1 MRPVSIPPWVRSALA
16 GVAFLGLALLTM
28 EWLHRGG
35 WYPTRLD
42 DYRAT
47 AVLVAL
53 CIVVGQ
59 RLPYPLLVVVGVV
72 AGWPAW
78 QFSVLQ
84 VRLIPL
90 VIAVYLAC
98 AAGRRLVP
106 VLAVAALPAVS
117 AMFLPVAFIPGQYW
131 EVIARNWGFGARIA
145 EIVLAHADWSTIV
158 LMGILLVACAFL
170 GRATAR
176 RRRSELVLQRRN
188 EELVRLRESDQAR
201 IASEERTAV
210 AREVHDVVA
219 HHMAAIVVRSQALV
233 RVGVADQQEFAEYAS
248 WVAGTGQQALSEMR
262 KVVRVLRAG
271 GDGGTTDA
279 PVSLRG
285 ALEDA
290 VERVRATG
298 VRVDAD
304 LRVPATLG
312 VMQDFAVLRVCQE
325 ALTNTLVHSD
335 GSSVRISLAAS
346 EDRIRLEVLDDGGT
360 GGSPRVPSLAA
371 GGAGIRGM
379 RERAA
384 SIGGVLDAGPAEGG
398 GWRVTLEAPR
408 DAAARDGQ
416 QLRDGQQVRDDP
428 QRRDGQEVRDGQ
440 PRRDGQEARRQT
452 AGGLRPVDRPA
463 GPQHPAVAS

>member
-1 MRPVSIPPWVRSALA
+1 MRPLPIPPWVRSALA
-16 GVAFLGLALLTM
+16 GVVFLGAALIAM
-28 EWLHRGG
+28 EGLHRAG

-42 DYRAT
+42 DYRLT
-47 AVLVAL
+47 ALLVAV
-53 CIVVGQ
+53 CFVVGQ

-72 AGWPAW
+72 VAWPSW
-78 QFSVLQ
+78 TFDVLQ

-98 AAGRRLVP
+98 AAGRR
-106 VLAVAALPAVS
+106 VLAVLSVAAVPTVL
-117 AMFLPVAFIPGQYW
+117 AMFLPLVSVPVHDWLTALRGWQVW
-131 EVIARNWGFGARIA
+131 SSN
-145 EIVLAHADWSTIV
+145 ADWSTIV

-188 EELVRLRESDQAR
+188 EELVRLREADQAR

-233 RVGVADQQEFAEYAS
+233 RVGVADQTEFAEYAS

-279 PVSLRG
+279 PVSLR
-285 ALEDA
+285 AAVEDA

-298 VRVDAD
+298 VEVEVD
-304 LRVPATLG
+304 LRVGARLG

-335 GSSVRISLAAS
+335 GSSVRVTLAVS
-346 EDRIRLEVLDDGGT
+346 EDRIHLEVLDDGGT
-360 GGSPRVPSLAA
+360 EGGPRVPALAA

-384 SIGGVLDAGPAEGG
+384 SIGGVLDAGPVDGG
-398 GWRVTLEAPR
+398 GWRVVLEAPR
-408 DAAARDGQ
+408 EVPGSAAAPTGGAHTTGPS
-416 QLRDGQQVRDDP
+416 LAPAPVRT
-428 QRRDGQEVRDGQ
+428 Q
-440 PRRDGQEARRQT
+440 AAT
-452 AGGLRPVDRPA
+452 AGAGDGPRAAAAPVDRRV
-463 GPQHPAVAS
+463 VAP

>member
-1 MRPVSIPPWVRSALA
+1 MRPLSIPPWARAALA
-16 GVAFLGLALLTM
+16 GIGFLAVALLAM
-28 EWLHRGG
+28 EGLHRAG
-35 WYPTRLD
+35 WYPTSLD
-42 DYRAT
+42 DYRIT
-47 AVLVAL
+47 AALVAL
-53 CIVVGQ
+53 CIGVGQ

-72 AGWPAW
+72 VGWPMW
-78 QFSVLQ
+78 TFGVPT

-98 AAGRRLVP
+98 AAGRR
-106 VLAVAALPAVS
+106 VLAVLAVVVVPTLSAL
-117 AMFLPVAFIPGQYW
+117 FLPLAFAP
-131 EVIARNWGFGARIA
+131 A
-145 EIVLAHADWSTIV
+145 ESWVLAVQRWPLALLLGRTLLETSDWSTIV
-158 LMGILLVACAFL
+158 LMGILLVASAFL

-188 EELVRLRESDQAR
+188 EELVRLREADQAR

-233 RVGVADQQEFAEYAS
+233 RVGVADQAEFAEYAS

-279 PVSLRG
+279 PVSLRS
-285 ALEDA
+285 ALEAA
-290 VERVRATG
+290 VDRVRATG

-304 LRVPATLG
+304 LRVPETLG

-346 EDRIRLEVLDDGGT
+346 EDRIRLEVLDDGGS
-360 GGSPRVPSLAA
+360 GGSPRVPELAA

-408 DAAARDGQ
+408 
-416 QLRDGQQVRDDP
+416 
-428 QRRDGQEVRDGQ
+428 
-440 PRRDGQEARRQT
+440 EARGQT
-452 AGGLRPVDRPA
+452 AGSVRPVPGSGAGPA
-463 GPQHPAVAS
+463 GPAGPVGLAGQASAGSAAAAAAAADRRVVAS

>member
-1 MRPVSIPPWVRSALA
+1 MRPVSIPPWVRAAVA
-16 GVAFLGLALLTM
+16 GVVFLAVALLAM
-28 EWLHRGG
+28 EGLHRVG
-35 WYPTRLD
+35 WYPTSLD
-42 DYRAT
+42 DYRVT
-47 AVLVAL
+47 AALVAL
-53 CIVVGQ
+53 CIGVGQ
-59 RLPYPLLVVVGVV
+59 RLPYPLLVVVAIVV
-72 AGWPAW
+72 GWPLW
-78 QFSVLQ
+78 TFDVLT

-98 AAGRRLVP
+98 AAGRR
-106 VLAVAALPAVS
+106 VLAVLAVVALPTLS
-117 AMFLPVAFIPGQYW
+117 ALFLPLAFAPVESW
-131 EVIARNWGFGARIA
+131 
-145 EIVLAHADWSTIV
+145 VLAVHRWPLALLLGKSLLAIADWSTIV
-158 LMGILLVACAFL
+158 LMGILLVASAVL

-233 RVGVADQQEFAEYAS
+233 RVGVADQAEFAEYAS

-279 PVSLRG
+279 PVSLRS

-290 VERVRATG
+290 VDRVRATG
-298 VRVDAD
+298 VRVEAD
-304 LRVPATLG
+304 LRVPESLG

-346 EDRIRLEVLDDGGT
+346 ADRIRLEVLDDGGSE
-360 GGSPRVPSLAA
+360 GSPRVPELAA

-408 DAAARDGQ
+408 
-416 QLRDGQQVRDDP
+416 
-428 QRRDGQEVRDGQ
+428 
-440 PRRDGQEARRQT
+440 EARVPT
-452 AGGLRPVDRPA
+452 AGSLRPVTGSGSGAAAGPTGAATAPAAPAPAPA
-463 GPQHPAVAS
+463 GRRAVAS

>member
-1 MRPVSIPPWVRSALA
+1 MRPLSIPPWARSALA
-16 GVAFLGLALLTM
+16 GVVFLAVALLAM
-28 EWLHRGG
+28 EGLHRAG

-42 DYRAT
+42 DYRVT
-47 AVLVAL
+47 AALVAL

-59 RLPYPLLVVVGVV
+59 RSPYPLLVVVGLVV
-72 AGWPAW
+72 AWPTWA
-78 QFSVLQ
+78 FDVLT

-98 AAGRRLVP
+98 AAGRRVVA
-106 VLAVAALPAVS
+106 VLAVAAVPTS
-117 AMFLPVAFIPGQYW
+117 MAMFLPLRYEPVSAWLP
-131 EVIARNWGFGARIA
+131 
-145 EIVLAHADWSTIV
+145 VLRAWRVWSSDADWSTIV
-158 LMGILLVACAFL
+158 LMGILLVACAVL

-233 RVGVADQQEFAEYAS
+233 RVGVADQAEFAEYAA

-279 PVSLRG
+279 PVSLRS

-290 VERVRATG
+290 VDRVRATG
-298 VRVDAD
+298 VRVEAD
-304 LRVPATLG
+304 LRVPESLG

-346 EDRIRLEVLDDGGT
+346 EDRIRLEVLDDGGSE
-360 GGSPRVPSLAA
+360 GSPRVPELAA

-408 DAAARDGQ
+408 
-416 QLRDGQQVRDDP
+416 
-428 QRRDGQEVRDGQ
+428 
-440 PRRDGQEARRQT
+440 EARGQT
-452 AGGLRPVDRPA
+452 AGSLRPVTGSGVAAGPA
-463 GPQHPAVAS
+463 GAATAPAAPAPAPAGRRAVAS

>member
-1 MRPVSIPPWVRSALA
+1 MRPLSIPPWARPALA
-16 GVAFLGLALLTM
+16 GVAFLAVALLAM
-28 EWLHRGG
+28 EGLHRAG

-42 DYRAT
+42 DYRVT
-47 AVLVAL
+47 AALVAL

-72 AGWPAW
+72 VAWPTW
-78 QFSVLQ
+78 RFDVLT

-98 AAGRRLVP
+98 AAGRR
-106 VLAVAALPAVS
+106 VLAVLAVVAVPALS
-117 AMFLPVAFIPGQYW
+117 AMFLPLAFMSSDSW
-131 EVIARNWGFGARIA
+131 
-145 EIVLAHADWSTIV
+145 VLAVTRWPLALLLGRALVSNADWSTNV
-158 LMGILLVACAFL
+158 LMGILLVACAVL

-233 RVGVADQQEFAEYAS
+233 RVGVADQAEFAEYAS

-279 PVSLRG
+279 PVSLRS

-290 VERVRATG
+290 VDRVRATG
-298 VRVDAD
+298 VRVEAD
-304 LRVPATLG
+304 LRVPESLG

-346 EDRIRLEVLDDGGT
+346 EDRIRLEVLDDGGSE
-360 GGSPRVPSLAA
+360 GSPRVPELAA

-408 DAAARDGQ
+408 
-416 QLRDGQQVRDDP
+416 
-428 QRRDGQEVRDGQ
+428 
-440 PRRDGQEARRQT
+440 EARGQT
-452 AGGLRPVDRPA
+452 AGSLRPVTGSGAAAGPA
-463 GPQHPAVAS
+463 GAPAPAPAPPAPAGRRAVAS

>member
-1 MRPVSIPPWVRSALA
+1 MRPVSIPPWVRAAVA
-16 GVAFLGLALLTM
+16 GVVFLAVALLTM
-28 EWLHRGG
+28 EGLHRVG
-35 WYPTRLD
+35 WYPTSLD
-42 DYRAT
+42 DYRVT
-47 AVLVAL
+47 AALVAL
-53 CIVVGQ
+53 CIGVGQ
-59 RLPYPLLVVVGVV
+59 RLPYPLLVVVAVV
-72 AGWPAW
+72 VGWPLW
-78 QFSVLQ
+78 TFGVLT

-98 AAGRRLVP
+98 AAGRR
-106 VLAVAALPAVS
+106 VLAVLAVVALPAVT
-117 AMFLPVAFIPGQYW
+117 ALLLPFSFAPADSW
-131 EVIARNWGFGARIA
+131 A
-145 EIVLAHADWSTIV
+145 LAVHRWPLALLLGRTLLETADWSTIV
-158 LMGILLVACAFL
+158 LMGILLVASAVL

-233 RVGVADQQEFAEYAS
+233 RVGVADQTEFAEYAS

-285 ALEDA
+285 ALEAA
-290 VERVRATG
+290 VDRVRATG
-298 VRVDAD
+298 VRVDTD
-304 LRVPATLG
+304 VRVSGSLG

-346 EDRIRLEVLDDGGT
+346 EDRIRLEVLDDGGS
-360 GGSPRVPSLAA
+360 GGRPRVPELAV

-384 SIGGVLDAGPAEGG
+384 SIGGVLDAGPAAGG

-408 DAAARDGQ
+408 EARVPTAGSVRPGAGPGGAGPGGAAGRAAAG
-416 QLRDGQQVRDDP
+416 
-428 QRRDGQEVRDGQ
+428 
-440 PRRDGQEARRQT
+440 A
-452 AGGLRPVDRPA
+452 A
-463 GPQHPAVAS
+463 GPVGVAGLAAAGPAASAPDGAAAPRVVAS

>member
-1 MRPVSIPPWVRSALA
+1 MRPLSIPPWVRSALA
-16 GVAFLGLALLTM
+16 GVAFLAVALLAM
-28 EWLHRGG
+28 EGLHRAG

-42 DYRAT
+42 DYRVT
-47 AVLVAL
+47 AALVAL

-72 AGWPAW
+72 VAWPTWA
-78 QFSVLQ
+78 FDVLT

-98 AAGRRLVP
+98 AAGRRVVA
-106 VLAVAALPAVS
+106 VLAVAAVPTS
-117 AMFLPVAFIPGQYW
+117 MAMFLPLRYEPVSAWLPALRAW
-131 EVIARNWGFGARIA
+131 RVWSSD
-145 EIVLAHADWSTIV
+145 ADWSTIV
-158 LMGILLVACAFL
+158 LMGILLVACAVL

-233 RVGVADQQEFAEYAS
+233 RVGVADQAEFAEYAS

-279 PVSLRG
+279 PVSLRS

-290 VERVRATG
+290 VDRVRATG
-298 VRVDAD
+298 VRVEAD
-304 LRVPATLG
+304 LRVPESLG

-346 EDRIRLEVLDDGGT
+346 EDRIRLEVLDDGGSE
-360 GGSPRVPSLAA
+360 GSPRVPELAA

-408 DAAARDGQ
+408 EAHGQTAASLRSVTGSRAAADAAGA
-416 QLRDGQQVRDDP
+416 
-428 QRRDGQEVRDGQ
+428 
-440 PRRDGQEARRQT
+440 AT
-452 AGGLRPVDRPA
+452 AAPAPAPA
-463 GPQHPAVAS
+463 GRQAVAS

>member
-1 MRPVSIPPWVRSALA
+1 MRSALA
-16 GVAFLGLALLTM
+16 GVAFLAVALIAM
-28 EWLHRGG
+28 EGLHRAG

-42 DYRAT
+42 DYRLT
-47 AVLVAL
+47 ALLVAV
-53 CIVVGQ
+53 CIAVGQ
-59 RLPYPLLVVVGVV
+59 RLPYPLLAVVGVV
-72 AGWPAW
+72 VAWPSW
-78 QFSVLQ
+78 TFDVLQ

-98 AAGRRLVP
+98 AAGRRVLA
-106 VLAVAALPAVS
+106 VLAVAAVPTAL
-117 AMFLPVAFIPGQYW
+117 AMFLPLAFVPVRYWIP
-131 EVIARNWGFGARIA
+131 
-145 EIVLAHADWSTIV
+145 VLGDWRVWSSNADWSTVV

-188 EELVRLRESDQAR
+188 EELVRLREADQAR

-233 RVGVADQQEFAEYAS
+233 RVGVADQAEFAEYAS

-279 PVSLRG
+279 PLSLR
-285 ALEDA
+285 AAIEDA
-290 VERVRATG
+290 AERVRATG
-298 VRVDAD
+298 VRVDVD
-304 LRVPATLG
+304 LRVPGRLG

-325 ALTNTLVHSD
+325 ALTNTLVHND
-335 GSSVRISLAAS
+335 GSSVRITLAAS

-360 GGSPRVPSLAA
+360 DGSPRVPALAA

-384 SIGGVLDAGPAEGG
+384 SIGGVLDAGPVDGG

-408 DAAARDGQ
+408 EVRGADAAPAVGTPATEPTSPRSSVPPRSTAPAPAAARGQ
-416 QLRDGQQVRDDP
+416 ASTVPAAAAAAAAAAVTAAAAAPADRQVAAP
-428 QRRDGQEVRDGQ
+428 
-440 PRRDGQEARRQT
+440 
-452 AGGLRPVDRPA
+452 
-463 GPQHPAVAS
+463 

>member
-1 MRPVSIPPWVRSALA
+1 MRPLPIPPWARSALA
-16 GVAFLGLALLTM
+16 GVAFLGAALLAM
-28 EWLHRGG
+28 EGLHRAG

-42 DYRAT
+42 DYRVT
-47 AVLVAL
+47 AALVSL

-59 RLPYPLLVVVGVV
+59 RLPYPLLVAVGVV
-72 AGWPAW
+72 VAWPW
-78 QFSVLQ
+78 WTFDVLT

-98 AAGRRLVP
+98 AGGRR
-106 VLAVAALPAVS
+106 VLAVLAVVAVPTFL
-117 AMFLPVAFIPGQYW
+117 AMFLPLRDVPIGDWPYALRAW
-131 EVIARNWGFGARIA
+131 RMWSTD
-145 EIVLAHADWSTIV
+145 ADWSTIV

-233 RVGVADQQEFAEYAS
+233 RVGVADQAEFAEYAS

-290 VERVRATG
+290 VDRVRATG

-304 LRVPATLG
+304 LRVPETLG

-335 GSSVRISLAAS
+335 GSAVRISLAAS
-346 EDRIRLEVLDDGGT
+346 PDRIRLEVLDDGGS
-360 GGSPRVPSLAA
+360 GGSPRVPELAA

-408 DAAARDGQ
+408 EARVPTAGRPRSVAGSAGAGSAGAVGPVAAAPVPAPPAAAGQ
-416 QLRDGQQVRDDP
+416 R
-428 QRRDGQEVRDGQ
+428 
-440 PRRDGQEARRQT
+440 
-452 AGGLRPVDRPA
+452 
-463 GPQHPAVAS
+463 AVAS

>member
-1 MRPVSIPPWVRSALA
+1 MRLLSIPPWARAALA
-16 GVAFLGLALLTM
+16 GVGFLAVALLAM
-28 EWLHRGG
+28 EGLHRSG

-42 DYRAT
+42 DYRVT
-47 AVLVAL
+47 AALVAL
-53 CIVVGQ
+53 CIGVGQ
-59 RLPYPLLVVVGVV
+59 RLPYPLLVVVGIVV
-72 AGWPAW
+72 AWPTW
-78 QFSVLQ
+78 TFGVLT

-98 AAGRRLVP
+98 AAGRRIVA
-106 VLAVAALPAVS
+106 VLAVVAVPTALT
-117 AMFLPVAFIPGQYW
+117 MFLPFRYVPVGDWLPTLRAW
-131 EVIARNWGFGARIA
+131 RVWSSD
-145 EIVLAHADWSTIV
+145 ADWSTIV

-176 RRRSELVLQRRN
+176 RRRSEFVLQRRN
-188 EELVRLRESDQAR
+188 EELVRLRASDQAR

-233 RVGVADQQEFAEYAS
+233 RVGVADQAAFAEYAS

-304 LRVPATLG
+304 LRVPETLG

-335 GSSVRISLAAS
+335 GSAVRISLAAS
-346 EDRIRLEVLDDGGT
+346 EDRIRLEVLDDGGADA
-360 GGSPRVPSLAA
+360 SPRVPELAA

-384 SIGGVLDAGPAEGG
+384 SIGGVLDAGPAAGG

-408 DAAARDGQ
+408 EARPRTADGVPPGTGLATTAAPAAA
-416 QLRDGQQVRDDP
+416 P
-428 QRRDGQEVRDGQ
+428 
-440 PRRDGQEARRQT
+440 A
-452 AGGLRPVDRPA
+452 PA
-463 GPQHPAVAS
+463 GPRAVAS

>member
-1 MRPVSIPPWVRSALA
+1 MPIPPWVRAALA
-16 GVAFLGLALLTM
+16 GLAFLGLALLTM
-28 EWLHRGG
+28 EGLHRAG
-35 WYPTRLD
+35 WYPTRLA
-42 DYRAT
+42 DYRVT
-47 AVLVAL
+47 AALVAL

-59 RLPYPLLVVVGVV
+59 RLPYPLLVVVGVAV
-72 AGWPAW
+72 GWPTW
-78 QFSVLQ
+78 MFDVLQ

-98 AAGRRLVP
+98 AAGRHLLA
-106 VLAVAALPAVS
+106 VLAVAALPTVS
-117 AMFLPVAFIPGQYW
+117 AMFLPLAGLSPRYW
-131 EVIARNWGFGARIA
+131 SV
-145 EIVLAHADWSTIV
+145 VLPDWRSWTQNADWSTVV

-285 ALEDA
+285 AIEDA

-335 GSSVRISLAAS
+335 GSAVRITLAAS
-346 EDRIRLEVLDDGGT
+346 EDSIRLEVLDDGGS
-360 GGSPRVPSLAA
+360 GASPRVPALAA

-398 GWRVTLEAPR
+398 GWRVILEAPR
-408 DAAARDGQ
+408 DAAARD
-416 QLRDGQQVRDDP
+416 DP
-428 QRRDGQEVRDGQ
+428 QRRDGQ
-440 PRRDGQEARRQT
+440 PRRDGQEARQQT
-452 AGGLRPVDRPA
+452 AGSLRPVDRPA
-463 GPQHPAVAS
+463 GPQHPVVAS